1 MRAAEKRKVNVVQM
15 KWLRSIVVVSR
26 MVRNEEVRRRAEIER
41 VGQLERMDE

>member
-1 MRAAEKRKVNVVQM
+1 MNVVQM

-41 VGQLERMDE
+41 FGQLERMDE